1 MLYTIYF
8 DESGKLDKNIDSTYS
23 YYAALIV
30 SNDELEKINTEL
42 KEIYPNIE
50 RDSELHFAEYKNDN
64 HFEKY
69 YKVIKY
75 FLYSDISVNLFV
87 VNNEEAFELSGAM
100 NIDNSKLRELFYVK
114 IPERLFYGLTRSLN
128 REDTV
133 EIILDKND
141 EYSMLQVEEKVAE
154 QMTAH
159 SVYRNIGYQ
168 ITGIRSASSDNS
180 LGLQIVDV
188 FMGIVVFL
196 IEEQY
201 NKYAHD
207 KITTTNIIKS
217 DLIYRILI
225 ENNNFNS
232 ICEKI
237 RLFRWENGKSSQIIR
252 DDLSHYLNKFIIYK
266 SSFDIKEMNK
276 LQKLNLDFPD
286 ENTKFYREK
295 MGYKNQQ
302 LRMLLGYKDELENGN
317 RNFFFNQ

>member
-1 MLYTIYF
+1 M
-8 DESGKLDKNIDSTYS
+8 
-23 YYAALIV
+23 
-30 SNDELEKINTEL
+30 
-42 KEIYPNIE
+42 
-50 RDSELHFAEYKNDN
+50 
-64 HFEKY
+64 
-69 YKVIKY
+69 
-75 FLYSDISVNLFV
+75 YSDISINLFV

-237 RLFRWENGKSSQIIR
+237 RLFRWENGESSQIIR